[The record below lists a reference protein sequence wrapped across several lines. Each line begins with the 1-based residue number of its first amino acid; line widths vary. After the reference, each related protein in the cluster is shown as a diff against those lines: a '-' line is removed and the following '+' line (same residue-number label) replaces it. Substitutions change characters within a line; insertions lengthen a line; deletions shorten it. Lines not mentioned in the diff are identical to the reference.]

1 MMYSFETIAS
11 LRTQV
16 SAWRRAGERIALV
29 PTMGNLHAG
38 HIALVNR
45 ARELADRVVTSIY
58 VNPLQFNDP
67 ADLERYPVT
76 LEQDRAQLQAAACDA
91 VYLPDANQLYPFGID
106 SSVRVSVPGLSE
118 VLDGI
123 FRPGHFTGVA
133 TIVAKL
139 FNIVQPDFALFGEKD
154 LQQLVVIRRLVD
166 DLHIPVRIV
175 GVETVREAD
184 GLAMSSRNSYL
195 HPDER
200 RLAGTLYRVLTSVRE
215 RWRQQTDSGSV
226 DGRALEQAAM
236 AELGE
241 LGLRPE
247 YVSIR
252 CGDDLSELPP
262 HGKCEER
269 SWYVLAAA
277 WLGPARLIDN
287 LRL

>member
-1 MMYSFETIAS
+1 MMHSFETIETLQA
-11 LRTQV
+11 QV

-45 ARELADRVVTSIY
+45 AREHADRVVTSIY

-67 ADLERYPVT
+67 ADLLRYPVT
-76 LEQDRAQLQAAACDA
+76 LEQDRAQLKAVACDA
-91 VYLPDANQLYPFGID
+91 VYLPDAGQIYPFGID
-106 SSVRVSVPGLSE
+106 SSVRVNVPGVSE

-133 TIVAKL
+133 TVVAKL
-139 FNIVQPDFALFGEKD
+139 FNIVQPDIALFGEKD
-154 LQQLVVIRRLVD
+154 LQQLIVIRRLVA
-166 DLHIPVRIV
+166 DLHIPVRIL

-184 GLAMSSRNSYL
+184 GLAMSSRNIYL
-195 HPDER
+195 QPDER
-200 RLAGTLYRVLTSVRE
+200 RLAGALYRVLTSVRQ
-215 RWRQQTDSGSV
+215 RWQTAVASDSV

-236 AELGE
+236 VELDD

-252 CGDDLSELPP
+252 SDDDLSEFPP
-262 HGKCEER
+262 HGKYEER

-277 WLGPARLIDN
+277 WLGSARLIDN